1 MPKKVLSSPI
11 QQAFALAAT
20 KSVAVKTKAA
30 KLPPFVKN
38 GHSVPLATALKTAAA
53 PDSVKIQRYVLK
65 QNFLPLL

>member
-30 KLPPFVKN
+30 KLPPF

-53 PDSVKIQRYVLK
+53 PDSVKVQRYVLK
-65 QNFLPLL
+65 QKFSPLL